1 MVFVYRNYPYAPKA
15 TIFSAAMS
23 LIAVIAL
30 VIAIAQISMIKNSA
44 LHIIPAIICGVA
56 AYFFFFEL
64 GRKKADKMAEKE
76 TDLNI
81 RTKASYALMYCN
93 QNPEAYDQLI
103 QENPAFAAKYEKNEE
118 GKIVKIK
125 KK

>member
-15 TIFSAAMS
+15 TFFSAGMS

-30 VIAIAQISMIKNSA
+30 VIAIAQLSMIKNSA
-44 LHIIPAIICGVA
+44 FHIIPAVLCGAA

-76 TDLNI
+76 GDLNI
-81 RTKASYALMYCN
+81 RTKAAYALMYCS

>member
-15 TIFSAAMS
+15 TAFSGFMS
-23 LIAVIAL
+23 AFAVIAL
-30 VIAIAQISMIKNSA
+30 VIAIAQVTMIGESP
-44 LHIIPAIICGVA
+44 LHIIPTIICGAA
-56 AYFFFFEL
+56 AYFLYFEL

-76 TDLNI
+76 TDINI
-81 RTKASYALMYCN
+81 RTKANYALMYCR

-103 QENPAFAAKYEKNEE
+103 QENADFAAKYEKNEE

>member
-15 TIFSAAMS
+15 TFFSAGMS

-30 VIAIAQISMIKNSA
+30 VIAIAQLSMIKDSPVRV
-44 LHIIPAIICGVA
+44 IPAVLCGIA
-56 AYFFFFEL
+56 AYVFFFEL

-76 TDLNI
+76 TEQNI
-81 RTKASYALMYCN
+81 RTKANYALMYCN

-103 QENPAFAAKYEKNEE
+103 QENPAFAAKYEKNAE